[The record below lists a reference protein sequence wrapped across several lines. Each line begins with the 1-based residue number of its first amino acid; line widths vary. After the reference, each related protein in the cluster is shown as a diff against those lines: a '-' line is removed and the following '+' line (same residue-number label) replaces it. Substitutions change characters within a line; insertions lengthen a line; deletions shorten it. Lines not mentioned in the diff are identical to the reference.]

1 MLGLMWQDMFEGEA
15 LGEFYVE
22 NRPHPLAGTIRLKNG
37 ASPELTLVGHL
48 TDDWLSR
55 VTLSTEPP
63 TQDFLWGRILRPD
76 TNRTMDVLLV
86 DARCHSRTVTSDGS
100 VTFSKW
106 STGFSLTGPDLTD
119 MARIKGVD
127 ISLYGFSEA
136 NGQHPAQGITE
147 DYTLPSEL
155 IGSTQGMSIYL
166 TQIASRQRGSGY
178 DNSSWESILRLELD
192 QEVSVREGPKYG
204 VALLSA
210 YALLSGEYRNAHWLA
225 VSMDYEEPRSH
236 RRGSVYGNLGVLWSA
251 SRAGRNYRGLQLT
264 RAEDKSALV
273 KWLQF
278 FFEESRIARSV
289 LEALQFASLA
299 RTGTVIDRAGLLVRL
314 GYLSEAL
321 YELSRSFAG
330 GSTANRKRKLLDQLT
345 RLVEQL
351 ELHLSC
357 SVADVATLEHWKE
370 LRHMSAH
377 PKSGEQSP
385 TEDWKAIT
393 QWTAVLN
400 AWLLMYLGA
409 SSETIRQVLEAS
421 GLVTL
426 N

>member
-1 MLGLMWQDMFEGEA
+1 MSQNMFEGEA

-22 NRPHPLAGTIRLKNG
+22 NRPQPLAGTIRLKNG

-48 TDDWLSR
+48 TDDWVSR
-55 VTLSTEPP
+55 VSLSGEPP
-63 TQDFLWGRILRPD
+63 SQEFLFGRMLRPD
-76 TNRTMDVLLV
+76 TNRTEDLLLV
-86 DARCHSRTVTSDGS
+86 DARCHSRIAAFDGT

-106 STGFSLTGPDLTD
+106 STWFALTGPDLTD
-119 MARIKGVD
+119 MARIDGVD

-136 NGQHPAQGITE
+136 NEQRPASGITD
-147 DYTLPSEL
+147 DYALPSEL
-155 IGSTQGMSIYL
+155 LGSTLGVNIYL

-178 DNSSWESILRLELD
+178 SNSSWESILRIELD
-192 QEVSVREGPKYG
+192 QDASVREGPKYG
-204 VALLSA
+204 VAMLSA

-225 VSMDYEEPRSH
+225 VSMGNAEPLS
-236 RRGSVYGNLGVLWSA
+236 RRWGSVYGNLGVLWSA
-251 SRAGRNYRGLQLT
+251 SSAERNYRGFRLT

-278 FFEESRIARSV
+278 FFEESRIARSM

-299 RTGTVIDRAGLLVRL
+299 QTGTVIDRAGLLVRL

-321 YELSRSFAG
+321 YGLSRSFPVG
-330 GSTANRKRKLLDQLT
+330 PTQSSKKSLLDQLT

-357 SVADVATLEHWKE
+357 AVVDAATLDHWKK

-385 TEDWKAIT
+385 AEDWKAIWR
-393 QWTAVLN
+393 WTAVLN

-409 SSETIRQVLEAS
+409 SSETTRQVLAQR
-421 GLVTL
+421 GLLPMNL
-426 N
+426 NK